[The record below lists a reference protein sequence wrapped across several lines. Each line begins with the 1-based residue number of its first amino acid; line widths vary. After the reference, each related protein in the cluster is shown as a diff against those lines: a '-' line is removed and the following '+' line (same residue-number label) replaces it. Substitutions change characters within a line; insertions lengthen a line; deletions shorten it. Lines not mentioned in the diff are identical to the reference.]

1 MKRPI
6 IYPYSMTS
14 KSARQLKEALN
25 TFLVYPDRAYI
36 YRPNDLIINWGNSR
50 FPTWWSEEA
59 EYNCLNSPAR
69 VYNAVSKIRTLGLL
83 SHFGASTPEWTEQ
96 RQTAKDWI
104 TNGDLVF
111 CRTLLSSS
119 GGAGIVIART
129 IAELS
134 YAPLYTK
141 YVNNDKEYRIHVF
154 RGKVIMAVQ
163 KLVRRNSPT
172 EYRGLIRNNDNTV
185 FKQVEV
191 YPNIVAEKAICAVNA
206 LGLDFGAVDIGMNY
220 SEGKAYIFEVNT
232 ACGIGENT
240 MKAYVKAIQTCLE
253 EQA

>member
-6 IYPYSMTS
+6 IFPYKMNSV
-14 KSARQLKEALN
+14 SARELRTELG
-25 TFLVYPDRAYI
+25 TFMVYPDRK
-36 YRPNDLIINWGNSR
+36 YRYRENDLIINWGNSR
-50 FPTWWSEEA
+50 YPTWWSEEA
-59 EYNCLNSPAR
+59 AYNCLNSPAR
-69 VYNAVSKIRTLGLL
+69 VYNAVNKIRTFKLL

-111 CRTLLSSS
+111 CRTLLSSR
-119 GGAGIVIART
+119 GGNGIVIART
-129 IAELS
+129 IAELRD
-134 YAPLYTK
+134 APLYTK

-154 RGKVIMAVQ
+154 QGKVIMAIQ
-163 KLVRRNSPT
+163 KLVRRNSPE

-191 YPNIVAEKAICAVNA
+191 YPTVVVEQAINAVNA
-206 LGLDFGAVDIGMNY
+206 LSLDFGAVDIGVNS
-220 SEGKAYIFEVNT
+220 SEGKAYIFEINT
-232 ACGIGENT
+232 ACGLGENT
-240 MKAYVKAIQTCLE
+240 MRAYVKAIQTCLE